1 MNQEKEKKYLLHLKN
16 GTIHLTHA
24 TCPHVKKMNA
34 DNKNFLTNMMKLFIF
49 LKEIKKGI
57 LVGLATQIG
66 KNNRRKLE

>member
-34 DNKNFLTNMMKLFIF
+34 DNKKFF
-49 LKEIKKGI
+49 
-57 LVGLATQIG
+57 
-66 KNNRRKLE
+66 

>member
-34 DNKNFLTNMMKLFIF
+34 DNKKFFDKYDEAVHFF
-49 LKEIKKGI
+49 EGDKKGHPC
-57 LVGLATQIG
+57 GTCHPDRE
-66 KNNRRKLE
+66 K